1 MTNDR
6 SKRLFWSLIGGS
18 ALASVLI
25 SPFVLA
31 GGTIQFGENSSVTIG
46 AGLRTAYTSM
56 EDSAGSG
63 DDSSDFDLQSL
74 RLYMSGQLNEL
85 VKFTFNTECKGCV
98 FGQDANVQPGPKV
111 KISRWK
117 VPLS

>member
-25 SPFVLA
+25 SPLVLA

-85 VKFTFNTECKGCV
+85 VKFTFNTECK
-98 FGQDANVQPGPKV
+98 
-111 KISRWK
+111 
-117 VPLS
+117 